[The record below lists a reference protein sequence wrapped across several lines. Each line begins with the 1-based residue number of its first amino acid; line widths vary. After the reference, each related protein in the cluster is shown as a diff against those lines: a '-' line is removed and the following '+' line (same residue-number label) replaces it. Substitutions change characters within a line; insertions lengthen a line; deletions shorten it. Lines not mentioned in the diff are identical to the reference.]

1 MNDVV
6 TIDARKP
13 TWVGR
18 VFRGAVKLAGNVFC
32 IASLIGLL
40 AVVTAIPVLQL
51 IAFGYLLNVSGRMV
65 RGATVWQSLP
75 QLKQAGQIGLAAL
88 ALFVAALPTQLLT
101 HWESVATIIDPGSIR
116 AGGLRVAAIAM
127 SIVALGYLMWA
138 WVRGGRLRDYLWPEP
153 KRFFREVWQTATWC
167 DAPDRLWD
175 FTASLELPRYFWLG
189 LRGLIATLVWL
200 IPAIVIIGA
209 FREGETG
216 LAGLIGFIAVI
227 TLGIGLMYLPMLQA
241 HFAAENRM
249 RAMFQVRTIRHDFRR
264 APWAWVG
271 AMVLGLVVLPIPLYL
286 LKIEATPREVVWLPC
301 LVFIAFILP
310 ARIAEGLALRR
321 SRRQH
326 DPVGRWAK
334 VSRWLARIAMVPVIG
349 FYLLFVYGSQYTSW
363 DGLQTWV
370 QQHAI
375 LIPIPFLSGT

>member
-1 MNDVV
+1 MNDDA
-6 TIDARKP
+6 TIDVRRP
-13 TWVGR
+13 TWIGR
-18 VFRGAVKLAGNVFC
+18 VLRGVVKLAGNLFC

-51 IAFGYLLNVSGRMV
+51 IAFGYLLNVSGRVV
-65 RGATVWQSLP
+65 RGATVWQSMP

-88 ALFVAALPTQLLT
+88 ALFVAALPTQLLS

-116 AGGLRVAAIAM
+116 AGGLRVAAIAT

-138 WVRGGRLRDYLWPEP
+138 WVRGGRLRHYLWPEP
-153 KRFFREVWQTATWC
+153 KRFFREVWQPATWH
-167 DAPDRLWD
+167 DAPDRLWA

-189 LRGLIATLVWL
+189 LRGLVATLVWL
-200 IPAIVIIGA
+200 IPAIVIIVA

-216 LAGLIGFIAVI
+216 LAGLIGFIAVVA
-227 TLGIGLMYLPMLQA
+227 LGVGLMYLPMLQA

-249 RAMFQVRTIRHDFRR
+249 RAMFEVRKIRQDFRR
-264 APWAWVG
+264 APWAWVA
-271 AMVLGLVVLPIPLYL
+271 AMVLGLVILPIPLYL

-310 ARIAEGLALRR
+310 ARIVEGLALRR
-321 SRRQH
+321 SRRKH
-326 DPVGRWAK
+326 DPVGRGAK
-334 VSRWLARIAMVPVIG
+334 VSRWLARIAMVPVVG

-363 DGLQTWV
+363 DGLQTWI